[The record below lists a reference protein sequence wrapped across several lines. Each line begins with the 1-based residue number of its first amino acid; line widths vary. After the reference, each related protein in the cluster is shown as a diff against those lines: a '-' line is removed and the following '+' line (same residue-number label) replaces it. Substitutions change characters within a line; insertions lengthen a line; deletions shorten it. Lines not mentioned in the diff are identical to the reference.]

1 VACYLAC
8 AAFGCGA
15 FGRRAAA
22 HDSQR
27 TVVRAVVKGGV
38 FSAVTVVPLR
48 GDRKRAAAAIRSV
61 GFLPILFRRLLEAK
75 GGDSVRRRHK
85 TTQLRVRERHHPR
98 SWSLSAASAG
108 SNSATRRRGGGV
120 NGSESAGRG
129 ICCRKLCY
137 FLNKAGDRAPAAAS
151 HHIHHAAQRL
161 VM

>member
-1 VACYLAC
+1 MARTPTASAERTGTPAPTGRST
-8 AAFGCGA
+8 AAPA
-15 FGRRAAA
+15 
-22 HDSQR
+22 SQ
-27 TVVRAVVKGGV
+27 
-38 FSAVTVVPLR
+38 P
-48 GDRKRAAAAIRSV
+48 
-61 GFLPILFRRLLEAK
+61 E
-75 GGDSVRRRHK
+75 
-85 TTQLRVRERHHPR
+85 QLRVRERHHPR